1 MTSHELG
8 AERDKAVEA
17 HILPKANIDRMVIA
31 SLPPGSKSSIDS
43 KVVLQYLASEMLAF
57 VTSEADAVS
66 KVRAPPRNRAHARPV
81 GCDP

>member
-1 MTSHELG
+1 MDQSAG
-8 AERDKAVEA
+8 ERDKAVEA

-31 SLPPGSKSSIDS
+31 ALPPGSKTSIDS

-66 KVRAPPRNRAHARPV
+66 KVRAPLRATQARAPFAAN
-81 GCDP
+81 P